1 MGGVVDDD
9 GDPEFED
16 EASKAAEDDAFVY
29 ALRDVVRQNRCVPF
43 YYSAMLK
50 PS

>member
-16 EASKAAEDDAFVY
+16 EANKAAEDDAFVY
-29 ALRDVVRQNRCVPF
+29 ALRDVVRQNRWVPF
-43 YYSAMLK
+43 ITV
-50 PS
+50 PC